1 MSQISLVS
9 LGLASAAQRCAE
21 IERQKYDRRGHTNG
35 GRRNHWEGP
44 QNRRHK
50 ILYAAPGRRPV
61 GVARRISSPCPRERR
76 IESTIIARRRLVPI
90 AEIERIEAEGRI
102 ARVA

>member
-1 MSQISLVS
+1 MIDADTQTV
-9 LGLASAAQRCAE
+9 GGATTGKAHRTDGTKFFTP
-21 IERQKYDRRGHTNG
+21 RQVADRWAWHVESV
-35 GRRNHWEGP
+35 RRA
-44 QNRRHK
+44 
-50 ILYAAPGRRPV
+50 L
-61 GVARRISSPCPRERR
+61 RERR